1 MLNNYKIETSAWHSQ
16 ISLSLYGRAL
26 KQLCKFLCS
35 PILFWSEIK
44 SLNNFKKTKNY
55 HFKVINVKNY
65 FLLYKTQNYH

>member
-35 PILFWSEIK
+35 PILFWSEIQ
-44 SLNNFKKTKNY
+44 SLKTIFK
-55 HFKVINVKNY
+55 
-65 FLLYKTQNYH
+65 